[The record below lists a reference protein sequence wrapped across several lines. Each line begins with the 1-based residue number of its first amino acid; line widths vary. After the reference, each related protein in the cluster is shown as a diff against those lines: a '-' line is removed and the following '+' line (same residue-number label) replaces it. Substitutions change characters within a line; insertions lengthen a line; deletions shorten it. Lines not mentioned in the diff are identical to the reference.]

1 MLLKALYDLAEE
13 RKLFEDVHLQSRTVH
28 FLVPIS
34 LAGELAG
41 DGVISLFT
49 PDVKGQ
55 EKLGR
60 KLLLPR
66 FPGENNGG
74 KAYFLAESCGP
85 IFGIDKET
93 GEGLAEPYSGAR
105 KDSNPTKAFAHYWQ
119 RVSAAWQHTQ
129 LTSLKALLVFRDR
142 YIFYSDGIIKN
153 RLPFLKVEVT
163 AVGKNN
169 LMIKTASGIW
179 EHLAGT
185 TLSFQVDGKLE
196 FDGSPDDPL
205 AEYWRETFRTEAW
218 GDESDEASTS
228 STKGLCL
235 ITGEQ
240 NVPIARSHKPKI
252 LKIPNLKSGGY
263 IVSFAKQAPAFSS
276 YGFEMGAN
284 APVSERAA
292 ASYALGLQSLLDS
305 DNHSVRIGPLA
316 LCFWAKRMDEASSF
330 FARMLKRPDPHAVA
344 EFIKSP
350 WAGIDRNLARSEN
363 FFSVTLAGNA
373 GRIVVR
379 HWMQTTV
386 EAARE
391 NLKRWFEDL
400 EIVPFGESDEQAKRK
415 KKSTEGEASA
425 QAKEAMPPLALFQ
438 LSRTTVRDAKDLG
451 SEVLSQLY
459 RAALEGTPPSVL
471 LLKPILNRLDADLVA
486 DGPKALRF
494 TSRFALLRL
503 ILNRNRK
510 EGEPMIEPKVFET
523 DDAAYNCGRLLA
535 VFDDLQMA
543 AHEYKLEGAGVV
555 ERYYGSASSAP
566 NSAFG
571 ILWRLHQH
579 HLKKLL
585 RQGDKGRAAAEAIK
599 QRIAEIA
606 CQFPQPKSNL
616 PPAFPRAFSLQ
627 EQGRFAL
634 GFYQQKA
641 DADARRREHKQK
653 HSQS

>member
-1 MLLKALYDLAEE
+1 MLLKALYDLADE
-13 RKLFEDVHLQSRTVH
+13 RKLFRDVHLQSRIVH
-28 FLVPIS
+28 FLIPITLS
-34 LAGELAG
+34 GELIG
-41 DGVISLFT
+41 DGVIALFM
-49 PDVKGQ
+49 PDSKG
-55 EKLGR
+55 KDRLGR
-60 KLLLPR
+60 RFPMPR

-74 KAYFLAESCGP
+74 KAYFLAESSGP
-85 IFGIDKET
+85 IFGIAKET
-93 GEGLAEPYSGAR
+93 GEGLAAPSSGAH
-105 KDSNPTKAFAHYWQ
+105 KDSNPTKAFAHFWE
-119 RVSAAWQHTQ
+119 RVSTSWEHTQ
-129 LTSLKALLVFRDR
+129 LTSLKALLAFRDR
-142 YIFYSDGIIKN
+142 YILDSDGIIKN
-153 RLPFLKVEVT
+153 RLPFLKVEVSD
-163 AVGKNN
+163 AGKNN
-169 LMIKTASGIW
+169 LMIKTASGTW
-179 EHLAGT
+179 ERLAST
-185 TLSFQVDGKLE
+185 TLSFQVDGKLV

-205 AEYWRETFRTEAW
+205 AEYWKETFHKEAW
-218 GDESDEASTS
+218 GDESDEEATS
-228 STKGLCL
+228 STRGLCL

-240 NVPIARSHKPKI
+240 NVPVARSHKPKI
-252 LKIPNLKSGGY
+252 LKIPNLSSGGY

-284 APVSERAA
+284 APVSETAA

-316 LCFWAKRMDEASSF
+316 LCFWAKRMEEASSF
-330 FARMLKRPDPHAVA
+330 FARMLNRPDPKAVA

-363 FFSVTLAGNA
+363 FFSVTLTGNA
-373 GRIVVR
+373 GRVVVR

-391 NLKRWFEDL
+391 NLKSWFEDL
-400 EIVPFGESDEQAKRK
+400 DIAPFGDRDGQAKRK
-415 KKSTEGEASA
+415 KKSPEGDGGA
-425 QAKEAMPPLALFQ
+425 QKETMPPLALFQ
-438 LSRTTVRDAKDLG
+438 LARTTVRDAKDLQ

-459 RAALEGTPPSVL
+459 RAALEGTPPSLL
-471 LLKPILNRLDADLVA
+471 LLKPILNRLDADLVS

-494 TSRFALLRL
+494 ISRFALLRL

-535 VFDDLQMA
+535 IFDDLQMA

-555 ERYYGSASSAP
+555 ERYYGSASAAP

-579 HLKKLL
+579 HLKKLS

-599 QRIAEIA
+599 QRIAELA
-606 CQFPQPKSNL
+606 CHFSQPKPNL
-616 PPAFPRAFSLQ
+616 PPAFPRTFGLQ
-627 EQGRFAL
+627 QQGRFAL

-641 DADARRREHKQK
+641 DADARRRAHKQ
-653 HSQS
+653 SQQP